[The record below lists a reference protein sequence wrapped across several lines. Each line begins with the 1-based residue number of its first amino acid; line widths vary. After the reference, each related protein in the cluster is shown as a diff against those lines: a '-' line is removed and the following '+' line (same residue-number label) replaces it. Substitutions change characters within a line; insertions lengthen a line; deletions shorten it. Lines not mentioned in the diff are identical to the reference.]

1 MRFVFQY
8 SSITTETPTTSVT
21 LPSINPLG
29 RDPPPPLK
37 THKNKIETSNN
48 KIFIKNKT
56 FPTLFIVINSYNNKT
71 LQSDSTTVESI
82 MLYQLLMSSHG
93 NSAASKMA
101 SLLGEH
107 LFQISGQGPP
117 PQKDFF
123 QLLITNIEVEYL
135 FLFTNDSLEEYLWLT
150 QFSPSVNS

>member
-1 MRFVFQY
+1 
-8 SSITTETPTTSVT
+8 
-21 LPSINPLG
+21 
-29 RDPPPPLK
+29 
-37 THKNKIETSNN
+37 
-48 KIFIKNKT
+48 
-56 FPTLFIVINSYNNKT
+56 
-71 LQSDSTTVESI
+71 
-82 MLYQLLMSSHG
+82 MSSHG

-150 QFSPSVNS
+150 